1 MDNISKIVMVVG
13 IGLIFVTMVMV
24 VLGLGDA
31 TTVSVFGSMG
41 VALLVV
47 TLVKNWKLS
56 RGEVLQD
63 ERTREI
69 HNRALSFSWWLAYL
83 TITAVFLLD
92 YSGVAHFTIDSF
104 ALVMIFFMLI
114 SYWVVRRYLSWK
126 GEA

>member
-1 MDNISKIVMVVG
+1 MDKISKIVMLVG
-13 IGLIFVTMVMV
+13 IGLIFVTMVTV
-24 VLGLGDA
+24 VLGLGSA
-31 TTVSVFGSMG
+31 TAVSVFGSMG

-56 RGEVLQD
+56 RGEILQD
-63 ERTREI
+63 ERTRVI

-92 YSGVAHFTIDSF
+92 YSDVAHFTVESF
-104 ALVMIFFMLI
+104 AMVMIFFMLI
-114 SYWVVRRYLSWK
+114 SYWIMRRYLSWK